1 MQNKLDSAV
10 LDQYNRTRRF
20 LCSLD
25 EAQLSLLIAALDSSN
40 RLQVTQVQVDSAYD
54 AIDDRMRASL
64 AEHLK

>member
-10 LDQYNRTRRF
+10 LDQYTRTRRF

-25 EAQLSLLIAALDSSN
+25 EQQLSLLIAALDQHN

>member
-20 LCSLD
+20 LRTLD
-25 EAQLSLLIAALDSSN
+25 EEQLHMLIAALDSSN